1 MTESEDPNPSEDT
14 GPSKDTSADVRKP
27 IPRPDENSAGYWT
40 AAREHRL
47 AIQYCAPCELL
58 IHTPAG
64 ICPQCDNDDLDYRD
78 VSGRGKLYSYTVIH
92 DAPAPAFA
100 NMLPYIV
107 GVIELEEQDRLFMI
121 ANILDTPTESVKIG
135 IPMEVTFE
143 SLTPDCE
150 LPQFRP
156 AHFNTTGD

>member
-1 MTESEDPNPSEDT
+1 MTESEAA
-14 GPSKDTSADVRKP
+14 GHVAGKP
-27 IPRPDENSAGYWT
+27 IPRADENSAGYWA

-47 AIQYCAPCELL
+47 AIQHCPACELL
-58 IHTPAG
+58 IHTPVG
-64 ICPQCDNDDLDYRD
+64 TCPGCDNTDLRYQN
-78 VSGRGKLYSYTVIH
+78 VSGRGTLYSFAVIH

-121 ANILDTPTESVKIG
+121 ANILDTPIDSVKIG
-135 IPMEVTFE
+135 MPMEVTFE
-143 SLTPDCE
+143 NLTPDCE

-156 AHFNTTGD
+156 AHVDAIGV